1 MVISAKVTEST
12 MTAKGMT
19 SVSVSLETRRQ
30 LNQMRSM
37 LEMGSI
43 DILIVHLLKEQ
54 RLMRLKAE
62 TAVLRSRMEQL
73 DGVDVDDLLAKLR
86 ASPI

>member
-1 MVISAKVTEST
+1 MVISANAPVSI
-12 MTAKGMT
+12 MTAEGMT
-19 SVSVSLETRRQ
+19 SVSVSLETRRE

-37 LEMGSI
+37 LELGSV
-43 DILIVHLLKEQ
+43 DLLMAHMLAEQ

-62 TAVLRSRMEQL
+62 SAELRKRMQEL
-73 DGVDVDDLLAKLR
+73 DGVDVDDLLARLR

>member
-1 MVISAKVTEST
+1 
-12 MTAKGMT
+12 MTAAGMT

-37 LEMGSI
+37 LELDSV
-43 DILIVHLLKEQ
+43 DLLMAHMISEQ

-62 TAVLRSRMEQL
+62 TAELRKRLEEL
-73 DGVDVDDLLAKLR
+73 DGIDVDDLLARLR